1 MPIQLFT
8 EAERVQR
15 NHFPEVIA
23 YEDLVIFFTLSD
35 RDLECMPRHSA
46 PHNRL
51 GYALQLCA
59 LRFMGFVPDDLNS
72 APPEAVAF
80 VAQQLAVE
88 PDVLAAYGARAQ
100 TLQDHLHSI
109 QTHLGARPA
118 TRTSRSSPPGSW
130 SGRWS
135 MTNRPCSMNCSVR
148 NSIPTSS
155 CVQG

>member
-46 PHNRL
+46 PYNRL

-72 APPEAVAF
+72 VPPEAVA
-80 VAQQLAVE
+80 V
-88 PDVLAAYGARAQ
+88 
-100 TLQDHLHSI
+100 
-109 QTHLGARPA
+109 
-118 TRTSRSSPPGSW
+118 
-130 SGRWS
+130 
-135 MTNRPCSMNCSVR
+135 
-148 NSIPTSS
+148 
-155 CVQG
+155 